1 MLVGEIMSRDPLYV
15 EGSTFLTNVRQLIR
29 DNYVRA
35 LPVVDEQK
43 RVVGVIKAQ
52 DILKVTSSRSNVT
65 VTGFISE
72 APRVTEYANVQEA
85 IRLMIENES
94 IILPVIQAED
104 KPVLVGI
111 ISLMDIFSS
120 LDLSKAPDKPV
131 SEIMSKKVIIASV
144 NEPLTKVWD
153 KMTEGDF
160 TGIPVVNEKGE
171 PVGMV
176 TKFDI
181 LRHGWARISKEDT
194 SKPKDTTHLKVQKV
208 MSTPLQSINP
218 DDSVKK
224 AMEVMLKYDVGRI
237 PVVKDGK
244 LAGIVD
250 RYDLIKSYLGE

>member
-131 SEIMSKKVIIASV
+131 SEIMSKKVIIASM

>member
-65 VTGFISE
+65 VTGFISD

>member
-1 MLVGEIMSRDPLYV
+1 MSRDPLYV

-29 DNYVRA
+29 DNHVRA

-65 VTGFISE
+65 VTGFISD

-111 ISLMDIFSS
+111 ISLMDILSS